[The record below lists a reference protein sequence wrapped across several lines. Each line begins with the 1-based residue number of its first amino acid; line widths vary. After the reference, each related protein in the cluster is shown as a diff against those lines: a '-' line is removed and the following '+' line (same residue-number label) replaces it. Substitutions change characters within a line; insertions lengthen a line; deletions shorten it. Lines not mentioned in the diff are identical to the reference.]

1 MSPQPTPRAI
11 LLLGPTA
18 SGKSAAALT
27 LAEHLDLEIVSIDSA
42 LVYKGMNIGTA
53 KPSAAERRRVPH
65 HLIDLIDPSESYSAA
80 RFVNDANAAI
90 DAIRAKG
97 RLPLMVGGTMLYVRA
112 LLGGMDDLPPADVQ
126 VRARLDDEDRRLG
139 WPALHAR
146 LAQLDA
152 PTAARLPPTDAQRI
166 QRALEVIELTGQP
179 LSSLLG
185 RQRENAAQQLA
196 QWPVISLEP
205 SNRSVLHARIA
216 QRLQSMVQSGF
227 LDEVIALRARGT
239 LHAGLPSMRCVGYR
253 QAWEALEQQPAT
265 AERAFL
271 EPAIAATRQLAKRQL
286 TWLRAMPQR
295 TVIDCLNPDVAS
307 EVLQQVDRLWPRVH

>member
-1 MSPQPTPRAI
+1 M
-11 LLLGPTA
+11 
-18 SGKSAAALT
+18 
-27 LAEHLDLEIVSIDSA
+27 
-42 LVYKGMNIGTA
+42 
-53 KPSAAERRRVPH
+53 
-65 HLIDLIDPSESYSAA
+65 
-80 RFVNDANAAI
+80 NDANAAI

-126 VRARLDDEDRRLG
+126 VRARLDDEARRLG